1 MHGNS
6 RNRVIFPYLRRLF
19 ETKKSIMVTRRR
31 VAQVAGVVEPS
42 EAVKQAY
49 EEKYN
54 EVWAVGEER

>member
-1 MHGNS
+1 M
-6 RNRVIFPYLRRLF
+6 IFPYLRRLF

>member
-1 MHGNS
+1 M
-6 RNRVIFPYLRRLF
+6 IFPYLRRLF
-19 ETKKSIMVTRRR
+19 ETKKSILVTRRR

-54 EVWAVGEER
+54 EEWAVGEER